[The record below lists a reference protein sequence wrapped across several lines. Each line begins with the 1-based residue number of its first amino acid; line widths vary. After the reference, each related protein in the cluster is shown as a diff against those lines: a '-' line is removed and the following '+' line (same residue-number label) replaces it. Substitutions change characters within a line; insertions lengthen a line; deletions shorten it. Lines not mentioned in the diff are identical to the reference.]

1 MCVAQSANINIDVCL
16 CAGVTGHCR
25 IRGDG
30 HSEIPKITIHKM
42 RPSLSLSLTHHMRT
56 IEYCWRRL
64 RVLAV
69 G

>member
-1 MCVAQSANINIDVCL
+1 MCVAQSANINNTCVCCL
-16 CAGVTGHCR
+16 CLSVPRGVTGHCR

-56 IEYCWRRL
+56 IEY
-64 RVLAV
+64 
-69 G
+69 